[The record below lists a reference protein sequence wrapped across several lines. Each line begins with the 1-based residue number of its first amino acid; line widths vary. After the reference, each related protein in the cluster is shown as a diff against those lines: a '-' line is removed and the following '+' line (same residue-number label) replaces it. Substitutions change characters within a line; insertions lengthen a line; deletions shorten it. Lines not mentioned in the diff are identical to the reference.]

1 MPWLLR
7 LRATDRGS
15 ITSRWGSRYRT
26 SVRMRGLNFFKGA
39 LNKIPTSRKAQKLK
53 EPTLLRFLRRVL
65 WNGTLDEMAA
75 ETGLSAATLSR
86 LERGL
91 LRNPGKKATRELE
104 REFGVPISDLLGPV
118 NEEKIFEIV
127 FRPEDL
133 NIAVA

>member
-1 MPWLLR
+1 
-7 LRATDRGS
+7 
-15 ITSRWGSRYRT
+15 
-26 SVRMRGLNFFKGA
+26 
-39 LNKIPTSRKAQKLK
+39 
-53 EPTLLRFLRRVL
+53 
-65 WNGTLDEMAA
+65 
-75 ETGLSAATLSR
+75 
-86 LERGL
+86 